1 VGCRYNFCR
10 AALWGCTLPDGVK
23 PDILRSQGAVVLE
36 NPLDVPFKAF
46 RAFMYR
52 QEELAKDD
60 ATIYQWSV
68 PPSPS
73 APAKF
78 SNHSLPCS
86 GISSMGMNSSRS
98 LP

>member
-1 VGCRYNFCR
+1 
-10 AALWGCTLPDGVK
+10 LPTGVK

-68 PPSPS
+68 P
-73 APAKF
+73 
-78 SNHSLPCS
+78 
-86 GISSMGMNSSRS
+86 SSSSTS
-98 LP
+98 SSSSSSQHHPYPK